1 MYKIASL
8 NLLYLGITRKEIFYR
23 FVRLDLS
30 KKSLFFIA
38 PYYEFELKIL

>member
-23 FVRLDLS
+23 FV
-30 KKSLFFIA
+30 KKISFFIA
-38 PYYEFELKIL
+38 PYYEFELEIL